1 VVRFDAAAK
10 SGVDYDFDAIK
21 MFISTSSTQIY
32 SSLGGTNYSINGLP
46 YPDPSIE
53 IPIVVNFLT
62 TGNHSINA
70 TQLQGLDNYSVTLTD
85 KSTGF
90 VADLK
95 TTPVLTFSATVGT
108 IADRFVLKIGTI
120 TTGTENPLST
130 KGTFNIYPSYG
141 FVNIQTLADD
151 WDGKSGSVKIQDLTG
166 KVVGTMNNT
175 TFSKNSLTTVHANFA
190 KGIYLVELKS
200 GLKRYVGKVVIR

>member
-1 VVRFDAAAK
+1 
-10 SGVDYDFDAIK
+10 VDYDFDAIK
-21 MFISTSSTQIY
+21 MFISTTSTQIY

-46 YPDPSIE
+46 FPDPSIE

-70 TQLQGLDNYSVTLTD
+70 TQLQGLDNYNVTLTD

-95 TTPVLTFSATVGT
+95 ATTVITFSANAGT
-108 IADRFVLKIGTI
+108 TADRFVLKIGAI
-120 TTGTENPLST
+120 TTGIEDLLNQN
-130 KGTFNIYPSYG
+130 GTFNIYPSFG
-141 FVNIQTLADD
+141 SVNIQTLADD
-151 WDGKSGSVKIQDLTG
+151 WDGKSGSVKVQDLTG

-175 TFSKNSLTTVHANFA
+175 TFSKNSLTIVPASFT

-200 GLKRYVGKVVIR
+200 GMKRYVGKVVIR